1 MSDKL
6 QTLANTLELHSVS
19 YEISPSEPVT
29 TWLKDNFPI
38 ADWGRVLW
46 SSIDSARCESYTDL
60 AHASQIINR
69 LILNE
74 GLGNPSVIILFSNAI
89 SPAIEI
95 GLDTFTHFAPEI
107 ITQDFD
113 LWICCKE
120 DSWCLEIYHENEI
133 CWGRTKIWNQRTQSP

>member
-1 MSDKL
+1 MSNAL
-6 QTLANTLELHSVS
+6 QQLTTIFKADAIQFKIN
-19 YEISPSEPVT
+19 PSEPVT
-29 TWLKDNFPI
+29 VWLEDNFPI
-38 ADWGRVLW
+38 AYWGRVLW
-46 SSIDSARCESYTDL
+46 SSVDGARCESYTDL

-120 DSWCLEIYHENEI
+120 DGWCLEIYHENEI
-133 CWGRTKIWNQRTQSP
+133 CWGRIKT